1 MPVADS
7 ATCRAVDNGNHPLM
21 TSRTQTRPHWGQ
33 YWKSVP
39 LSSMVTLGLA
49 VFLTFSS
56 LIFVSDLVKPRPSP
70 YWWVLV
76 YAADMGIVATGYALA
91 FTRFIPLLPLAV
103 AVQLLTIF
111 GLTRVLPLY
120 SIKVAS
126 GVTVVQLQDR
136 HTLDA
141 WLVVGLLVFGYVVFF
156 IFVSTE
162 GKKYV
167 RLQTEIELAERVQAR
182 LVPAFEMTA
191 ARLAI
196 CGKSVPSSSV
206 GGDLVDAVAFDGS
219 VTCYLAD
226 VSGHGIAA
234 GVLMSMVKS
243 AVRTSLSKGEPL
255 VDVMRRL
262 NEVLLGL
269 KEPEM
274 YVTFACLHSAGGDR
288 LEYSLAGHP
297 PIFHYHASNRS
308 VSELKMEQLPIAM
321 FPAVDFQSAMITIA
335 PGDLLAVVS
344 DGFLEVTNAQGE
356 EFGTE
361 ALERLVAGSATE
373 PLPQIVDRLVA
384 ETARFGSQQD
394 DQTILLVRALG
405 PAIS

>member
-1 MPVADS
+1 
-7 ATCRAVDNGNHPLM
+7 
-21 TSRTQTRPHWGQ
+21 
-33 YWKSVP
+33 
-39 LSSMVTLGLA
+39 
-49 VFLTFSS
+49 
-56 LIFVSDLVKPRPSP
+56 
-70 YWWVLV
+70 
-76 YAADMGIVATGYALA
+76 
-91 FTRFIPLLPLAV
+91 
-103 AVQLLTIF
+103 
-111 GLTRVLPLY
+111 
-120 SIKVAS
+120 
-126 GVTVVQLQDR
+126 
-136 HTLDA
+136 
-141 WLVVGLLVFGYVVFF
+141 
-156 IFVSTE
+156 
-162 GKKYV
+162 
-167 RLQTEIELAERVQAR
+167 
-182 LVPAFEMTA
+182 MTA

-196 CGKSVPSSSV
+196 CGRSVPSSSV

-255 VDVMRRL
+255 VEVMRRL

-274 YVTFACLHSAGGDR
+274 YVTFACLRSAGGDR

-344 DGFLEVTNAQGE
+344 DGFLEVTNEKGE
-356 EFGTE
+356 EFGME
-361 ALERLVAGSATE
+361 ALERFVAGSATE